1 MVQIDLLVFEL
12 EFGLHMLGDNPSLT
26 FIFFMALSLL
36 SILGVRFAYY
46 AHLNMRQTEIDMQI
60 PIWLY
65 LRYIG
70 TLAALYGIIG
80 LLEIVSNLTF
90 VWKNGLLLGMTLLLA
105 FALRQIHFTS
115 SAGGNILPEQIER
128 MTRAVFIAAVFVY
141 ITVIAITGQTAWT
154 AALEGISALGFVLYG
169 VAYFY
174 DQTSSA
180 RLQGTMLDSLLRHL
194 LPVLVFASMVG
205 IVAFAITLG
214 SDPIVALHIQVV
226 FIIMTAGALMTGTI
240 KLRQNLAGL

>member
-1 MVQIDLLVFEL
+1 MVRVDLLVFEI
-12 EFGLHMLGDNPSLT
+12 EFGLHLLEDNASLT
-26 FIFFMALSLL
+26 FIFFMALCLL
-36 SILGVRFAYY
+36 AILGMRFAYY
-46 AHLNMRQTEIDMQI
+46 AHRNMRRTEIDMQM

-70 TLAALYGIIG
+70 LLAALYGSIG
-80 LLEIVSNLTF
+80 LLEIVSSLEF

-115 SAGGNILPEQIER
+115 SAGENPLPAEFER
-128 MTRAVFIAAVFVY
+128 ITRAIFIAAVFIYVA
-141 ITVIAITGQTAWT
+141 VVSITGQTAWT
-154 AALEGISALGFVLYG
+154 AALEGASALGFVMYG

-194 LPVLVFASMVG
+194 MPILTFASMVG

-214 SDPIVALHIQVV
+214 AEPVVALHVQVV